1 MNSTLGTPSLA
12 RRGSGQAGLDWSI
25 VSPMT
30 PGKVVPGLY
39 SLSAMCFSYLVTDV
53 LRDEDQSVL
62 LDHSSPL
69 LINPIVRSL
78 FRCYRREADGSLLSA
93 YSLQNENTPIKCT
106 VFVDIDSQKEAEL
119 IHLPRVG
126 NNGIASAQSDW

>member
-12 RRGSGQAGLDWSI
+12 RMGSGQAGLDWSI

-53 LRDEDQSVL
+53 LRDKEGCML
-62 LDHSSPL
+62 LDHSLSL
-69 LINPIVRSL
+69 LNSSILNSS
-78 FRCYRREADGSLLSA
+78 FRRYRRKSYASQILV
-93 YSLQNENTPIKCT
+93 YSTDEYNASYKRT
-106 VFVDIDSQKEAEL
+106 V
-119 IHLPRVG
+119 
-126 NNGIASAQSDW
+126 